1 MLFFKAL
8 CYNWIDFTQT
18 QIGYFII
25 LSDAMIHGLT
35 ACIAFILQIVIFKV
49 TRKRPLR
56 YWVLILAGLAIFASS
71 YFGFFYSMI
80 RFNCTCTLS
89 S

>member
-18 QIGYFII
+18 QKGYFII

-35 ACIAFILQIVIFKV
+35 ACIAPILQFVIFKITTQRP
-49 TRKRPLR
+49 TR
-56 YWVLILAGLAIFASS
+56 Y
-71 YFGFFYSMI
+71 
-80 RFNCTCTLS
+80 
-89 S
+89 

>member
-49 TRKRPLR
+49 TTQRPTR
-56 YWVLILAGLAIFASS
+56 Y
-71 YFGFFYSMI
+71 
-80 RFNCTCTLS
+80 
-89 S
+89 